1 MHARS
6 HAAAAAQAKELLE
19 DAGFAKGGSSV
30 VLGGA
35 IIAGFFAAGCSLP
48 FDFVKTR
55 MQRMDRLPD
64 GTYPY
69 KYEPAVQCQAQPHHQ
84 TQLDVSAVCMD
95 TRCTLAH
102 TR

>member
-1 MHARS
+1 MRLV
-6 HAAAAAQAKELLE
+6 QAKELLE
-19 DAGFAKGGSSV
+19 DAGFAKGGSTV

-69 KYEPAVQCQAQPHHQ
+69 K
-84 TQLDVSAVCMD
+84 
-95 TRCTLAH
+95 
-102 TR
+102 

>member
-1 MHARS
+1 MLHLS
-6 HAAAAAQAKELLE
+6 SLSTKPQHSLSSLISSVAQAKELLE
-19 DAGFAKGGSSV
+19 DAGFAKGGTSV

-64 GTYPY
+64 GSYPY
-69 KYEPAVQCQAQPHHQ
+69 KCGLLPVHCQ
-84 TQLDVSAVCMD
+84 LVCV
-95 TRCTLAH
+95 
-102 TR
+102 